1 MSEASANSSL
11 RHHAK
16 TLLRTTAAYGI
27 NSLVGPIFTL
37 ILTPIYARILS
48 PADYGI
54 LEVVLTFSSFLAILA
69 ALGLRTAMPVLF
81 QHQNDDLQERRLIA
95 SALWLTLGAGLLFAL
110 LSTLGASEI
119 AALWLR
125 DSSYAMVLSL
135 AVANLPAAVLV
146 TLLIDALRLRQEV
159 WRASLLSLLQIVFLA
174 IGNIL
179 FVIVLR
185 WGVVGVLTAQLSA
198 HLALFLVGC
207 LLAPHLLF
215 VAPNRHV
222 FLPLL
227 RAGLPL
233 IPAGVASV
241 ALGVANRPLL
251 LQLGIS
257 AEQIGMFGIGNKLAS
272 MLAFLSVPFQAAWL
286 PFALSISKRPEA
298 PRTYARVLSFY
309 LAFMMTA
316 TLGLSLFAHEA
327 LILVGGYRYLPAQ
340 DYVWLL
346 AYTALIQGS
355 YVIMS
360 TGLYLSEKT
369 AHLAWTSL
377 VGALVSVLLMLVLTP
392 YLGIMGAAIAT
403 PIGYIFGPLG
413 AYLSAQRHYPIPFKL
428 RDLLLIVALEW
439 LLLWIG
445 LPLGAE
451 TNLNSLVLRA
461 LLLFSYPGLLLLCK
475 VITWQELS
483 LGFKA
488 LKQLRTR
495 LGKFGKAN

>member
-1 MSEASANSSL
+1 MPEASANSSL
-11 RHHAK
+11 RQHAR
-16 TLLRTTAAYGI
+16 TLLRSTAAYGI

-37 ILTPIYARILS
+37 ILTPIYARILT

-54 LEVVLTFSSFLAILA
+54 LEVVLTFGSFLAILA

-95 SALWLTLGAGLLFAL
+95 SALWLILAAGMLLAGL
-110 LSTLGASEI
+110 SVLGASGI
-119 AALWLR
+119 SAFWLR
-125 DSSYAMVLSL
+125 DASYSAVLSL

-174 IGNIL
+174 IGNII

-198 HLALFLVGC
+198 QLTLFLVGC

-215 VAPNRHV
+215 VAPNRYV
-222 FLPLL
+222 LLPLL

-257 AEQIGMFGIGNKLAS
+257 AEQIGIFGIGNKLAS

-286 PFALSISKRPEA
+286 PFALSIRQRPEA
-298 PRTYARVLSFY
+298 PRTYARVLTFY
-309 LAFMMTA
+309 LAVMMTA

-346 AYTALIQGS
+346 AYTALTQGS
-355 YVIMS
+355 YVILS
-360 TGLYLSEKT
+360 TGLYLSGKT
-369 AHLAWTSL
+369 VHLAWTSL
-377 VGALVSVLLMLVLTP
+377 VGAVVSVLLMLLLTP
-392 YLGIMGAAIAT
+392 SLGIMGAAIAT
-403 PIGYIFGPLG
+403 PVGYLFGPLG
-413 AYLSAQRHYPIPFKL
+413 AYLSAQRHYPIPFNL
-428 RDLLLIVALEW
+428 RDLLLIIALEW

-451 TNLNSLVLRA
+451 TNLTS
-461 LLLFSYPGLLLLCK
+461 LLLRGLLLLSYPALLLLSK
-475 VITWQELS
+475 VITWNELQ

-488 LKQLRTR
+488 LEQLKGR
-495 LGKFGKAN
+495 LAKFGKAD